1 LLLRAIAYS
10 LLSSFRENGQMSE
23 QQDFQQRVRRI
34 GALVEEI
41 ETIADPAARSSTR
54 QLVQLVME
62 FHGLALDR
70 TLEILADGGEAG
82 MSFIEQLGR
91 DSMVSS
97 LLVLYG
103 LHPDSL
109 ETRVRKAVERL
120 EPKLRRDSAVIEL
133 LGIEDGAVR
142 IRVTPGGHACG
153 STTKAMQTSV
163 EDAIYE
169 AAPDI
174 ASLTIE
180 GLDGQPA
187 SGFVA
192 LDKLTGPAQVTP
204 TAESPAERTTVANY
218 GD

>member
-1 LLLRAIAYS
+1 
-10 LLSSFRENGQMSE
+10 MSE
-23 QQDFQQRVRRI
+23 EQDFQQRVRRI
-34 GALVEEI
+34 GALVDEI
-41 ETIADPAARSSTR
+41 ETIADPASRSSVR

-62 FHGLALDR
+62 FHGMALDR
-70 TLEILADGGEAG
+70 TLEVLADGGEAG

-91 DSMVSS
+91 DPMVSS

-109 ETRVRKAVERL
+109 ETRVHRAVERL

-133 LGIEDGAVR
+133 VDMREGAVR
-142 IRVTPGGHACG
+142 IRVTPGAHTCG
-153 STTKAMQTSV
+153 STTKALQGTV

-180 GLDGQPA
+180 GLEGQPA
-187 SGFVA
+187 NGFVS
-192 LDKLTGPAQVTP
+192 LDKLTGPVQVAP
-204 TAESPAERTTVANY
+204 SSEIPAENPAVASY

>member
-1 LLLRAIAYS
+1 
-10 LLSSFRENGQMSE
+10 MSE
-23 QQDFQQRVRRI
+23 EQDFQQRVRRI
-34 GALVEEI
+34 GALVDEI
-41 ETIADPAARSSTR
+41 ETIADPAARASTR

-91 DSMVSS
+91 DPMVGS

-103 LHPDSL
+103 LHPDSV
-109 ETRVRKAVERL
+109 EARVHKAVERL

-133 LGIEDGAVR
+133 LGMEDGAVR

-153 STTKAMQTSV
+153 STTKAIQASV

-187 SGFVA
+187 NGFVS
-192 LDKLTGPAQVTP
+192 LDKLTGTAQVAP
-204 TAESPAERTTVANY
+204 NVESPAERPAVANY

>member
-1 LLLRAIAYS
+1 
-10 LLSSFRENGQMSE
+10 MSE
-23 QQDFQQRVRRI
+23 EQDFQQRVRRI
-34 GALVEEI
+34 GALVDEI
-41 ETIADPAARSSTR
+41 ETIADPAARASTR

-82 MSFIEQLGR
+82 MGFIEQLAR
-91 DSMVSS
+91 EPVVSS

-103 LHPDSL
+103 LHPDSV
-109 ETRVRKAVERL
+109 ESRVRKAVERL
-120 EPKLRRDSAVIEL
+120 EPKLRRDNAVIEL
-133 LGIEDGAVR
+133 LGMEDGAVR

-153 STTKAMQTSV
+153 STTKAIQASI

-180 GLDGQPA
+180 GLDLQPA
-187 SGFVA
+187 NGFVS
-192 LDKLTGPAQVTP
+192 LDKLTGTAQVAP
-204 TAESPAERTTVANY
+204 NVESPAERPAVANY

>member
-1 LLLRAIAYS
+1 
-10 LLSSFRENGQMSE
+10 MSE
-23 QQDFQQRVRRI
+23 EKDFQQRVRRI
-34 GALVEEI
+34 GALVDEI

-91 DSMVSS
+91 DPMVSS

-103 LHPDSL
+103 LHPDGL
-109 ETRVRKAVERL
+109 EARVRKAVERL

-133 LGIEDGAVR
+133 LGIEDSAIR

-153 STTKAMQTSV
+153 STTKAIQASV
-163 EDAIYE
+163 EDAIYD

-180 GLDGQPA
+180 GLEGQPA
-187 SGFVA
+187 NGFVS
-192 LDKLTGPAQVTP
+192 LDKLTG
-204 TAESPAERTTVANY
+204 TAPVPSNPDRPAERPTVANY

>member
-1 LLLRAIAYS
+1 
-10 LLSSFRENGQMSE
+10 MSE
-23 QQDFQQRVRRI
+23 EKDFQQRVRRI
-34 GALVEEI
+34 GALVDEI

-82 MSFIEQLGR
+82 MNFIEQLGR
-91 DSMVSS
+91 DPMVSS

-103 LHPDSL
+103 LHPDTL
-109 ETRVRKAVERL
+109 EGRVHKAVERL

-142 IRVTPGGHACG
+142 IRVTPGEHTCG
-153 STTKAMQTSV
+153 STTKALQASV

-174 ASLTIE
+174 ASLIIE
-180 GLDGQPA
+180 GLDAPA
-187 SGFVA
+187 ANGFVS
-192 LDKLTGPAQVTP
+192 LEKLTGSAQV
-204 TAESPAERTTVANY
+204 ASNADHPAERPAVANY